1 MSANGRQGVV
11 VASIAVLLFDLLA
24 LGVHHDRRRAPA
36 PSSPAAQPAR
46 RAQTT
51 PTADLA
57 ANPPGISASSG
68 FDLHGT
74 ARSVAFQGE
83 VRGFDHLALGGA
95 GRLMAAGTVVDAHG
109 RNWGRGNLTFEGPG
123 VSFQGPGLAF
133 NGFLRALP
141 GRVALN
147 GNGTLA
153 ATRLVANGATVNFYS
168 QTTLTNSRLD
178 GPVTVKDVSQGF
190 LTADGSPVTGLPPVL
205 TLDDGGRRST
215 LSWAGAGAIG
225 AWSGQYL
232 GVKASSISGT
242 LRLADL
248 ELAAKGTAEQVY
260 VDGVPKLK
268 AAPVQVDVVAPPGSI
283 AAGHRGALDWAPR
296 DNSDIDMVIL
306 RVRPGSHAASWV
318 NLALQPAP
326 SMAGGEPGPRVG
338 GDTDGLGKKGS
349 GLFSSSAAELNV
361 VILPHT
367 ADQKRLTIDVPA
379 GTKRGHYD
387 IVLVVEGN
395 FDPVRLVVPLDV
407 T

>member
-1 MSANGRQGVV
+1 MGTNGRQGVA

-24 LGVHHDRRRAPA
+24 LGVHRDRRHAPA
-36 PSSPAAQPAR
+36 PSTQAAPAD

-51 PTADLA
+51 PTADLR
-57 ANPPGISASSG
+57 ANPPGVSTSTA

-95 GRLMAAGTVVDAHG
+95 GRVAATGTVVDVHG
-109 RNWGRGNLTFEGPG
+109 HNWGRGTITLDGPG
-123 VSFQGPGLAF
+123 VSVQGPGLAYQGAF
-133 NGFLRALP
+133 RFHP
-141 GRVALN
+141 GQVAIIGIGVLTVSRLV
-147 GNGTLA
+147 GNGS
-153 ATRLVANGATVNFYS
+153 TVNFFS
-168 QTTLTNSRLD
+168 QTTQANTRLD
-178 GPVTVKDVSQGF
+178 GPVSIKDLSTASV
-190 LTADGSPVTGLPPVL
+190 TADGSTVTGLPPVL
-205 TLDDGGRRST
+205 TIDDGGGRRST

-225 AWSGQYL
+225 AWSGQFL

-242 LRLADL
+242 LRVPDL
-248 ELAAKGTAEQVY
+248 DLTAKGTAQQVY

-268 AAPVQVDVVAPPGSI
+268 AAPVQVDVVTPPGSI

-296 DNSDIDMVIL
+296 NNSDIDMVIL
-306 RVRPGSHAASWV
+306 RVRPDSRAAAWV

-326 SMAGGEPGPRVG
+326 AMAGGEPGPQVG
-338 GDTDGLGKKGS
+338 GDADGLGKKGG
-349 GLFSSSAAELNV
+349 GLFSSSAAGLNV
-361 VILPHT
+361 VIVPHT

-379 GTKRGHYD
+379 GTKRGHYE

-395 FDPVRLVVPLDV
+395 FDPVRVVVPLDV